1 MSNRLFEEVFRG
13 AAAALIIRGIAA
25 VLFGIL
31 VLLWPDVPVLALVL
45 LFGVYALIDGVAGT
59 VDWFRR
65 RTRRSPWALAGNAIS
80 IIAGIVAVL
89 WPGITALALTFL
101 IGCWAVLL
109 GVSQIGFGSHLRRMY
124 RPWWLWFIT
133 GVITALF
140 GLYLVIF
147 PGLGILSLLGLLSA
161 MAIITGILIIVSGLW
176 LLRIGKTGGS
186 GRGFLSSKLR

>member
-1 MSNRLFEEVFRG
+1 M
-13 AAAALIIRGIAA
+13 A
-25 VLFGIL
+25 
-31 VLLWPDVPVLALVL
+31 
-45 LFGVYALIDGVAGT
+45 
-59 VDWFRR
+59 
-65 RTRRSPWALAGNAIS
+65 
-80 IIAGIVAVL
+80 
-89 WPGITALALTFL
+89 GITALALTFL

-140 GLYLVIF
+140 GLHLVIF
-147 PGLGILSLLGLLSA
+147 PGLGILSILGLLSA